1 MVTICPSEYDMME
14 TVKELTPDEF
24 IRLATVIYEC
34 GKNGQFGDPLSPGFR
49 ARMKSRIETW
59 LEI

>member
-24 IRLATVIYEC
+24 LRLATVIYEC
-34 GKNGQFGDPLSPGFR
+34 GKAGQFGDPKNPDFKAKLR
-49 ARMKSRIETW
+49 TRIEIW
-59 LEI
+59 LEM